1 MENDRAFA
9 DNLMTGAGDPQKDVE
24 SEKALLSLCMRHEKA
39 LMEAVGKRLTAD
51 DFSDPRNAL
60 IFKAMSELFL
70 QNSKVDRIT
79 TGEMLAKMGNLN
91 RAGDYTYLYEVSD
104 TVAVIANLEE
114 YIKIIREKSRVRA
127 ISKEL
132 TSLQGKV
139 LGGTVTSGE
148 VIDMAVSNLS
158 MMRSPD
164 DSEEGFESS
173 DKIIKKVLE
182 NIHENASG
190 KGANAGIKS
199 GFRIL
204 DMMTG
209 GFRPGTLT
217 VLAARPGMGKSALA
231 INIATNVARNNI
243 PVAIFSLEMSKVEIG
258 NRILSSM
265 AGVNSRNIQQGKLS
279 DRESEKIKKSA
290 NDIAGMRLYIDDNS
304 QVTPAKM
311 SAKLKE
317 LDAAG
322 NLGLIILDYLQL
334 MTMPGRQESRQNEI
348 SAISRNLKV
357 MAKEMK
363 VPIIALSQLSRAAGQ
378 REDHTPQLTD
388 LRDSGA
394 IEQDA
399 DMVIFIDRPDYYKK
413 SDVGD
418 GEEEQVDLPQK
429 DAYIY
434 LSKNRQGEVG
444 RVKVKWWAER
454 TLFYEERKDDPVD
467 PASSGVMK
475 ESSFRRTVSPN
486 AASADYSFEDPV
498 PADIPEPTEA
508 PPAGN
513 DANDEFFD
521 NANMDFPDGFMS

>member
-1 MENDRAFA
+1 M
-9 DNLMTGAGDPQKDVE
+9 
-24 SEKALLSLCMRHEKA
+24 
-39 LMEAVGKRLTAD
+39 
-51 DFSDPRNAL
+51 
-60 IFKAMSELFL
+60 
-70 QNSKVDRIT
+70 
-79 TGEMLAKMGNLN
+79 
-91 RAGDYTYLYEVSD
+91 
-104 TVAVIANLEE
+104 
-114 YIKIIREKSRVRA
+114 
-127 ISKEL
+127 
-132 TSLQGKV
+132 
-139 LGGTVTSGE
+139 
-148 VIDMAVSNLS
+148 
-158 MMRSPD
+158 
-164 DSEEGFESS
+164 
-173 DKIIKKVLE
+173 
-182 NIHENASG
+182 
-190 KGANAGIKS
+190 
-199 GFRIL
+199 
-204 DMMTG
+204 
-209 GFRPGTLT
+209 
-217 VLAARPGMGKSALA
+217 A
-231 INIATNVARNNI
+231 INRNI

-258 NRILSSM
+258 NRILSSI

-279 DRESEKIKKSA
+279 DQEYKKIADSRDVISK
-290 NDIAGMRLYIDDNS
+290 MRLYIDDNS

-322 NLGLIILDYLQL
+322 NLRLIILDYLQL

-418 GEEEQVDLPQK
+418 GEDEQADLPQK

-454 TLFYEERKDDPVD
+454 TLFYEERRDDPVD
-467 PASSGVMK
+467 PESSGVMR
-475 ESSFRRTVSPN
+475 ESSFKRTVSAN
-486 AASADYSFEDPV
+486 AASADYKFDDPA
-498 PADIPEPTEA
+498 PSDIPDPTEA
-508 PPAGN
+508 PPEAN

-521 NANMDFPDGFMS
+521 NANADFPDGFMS